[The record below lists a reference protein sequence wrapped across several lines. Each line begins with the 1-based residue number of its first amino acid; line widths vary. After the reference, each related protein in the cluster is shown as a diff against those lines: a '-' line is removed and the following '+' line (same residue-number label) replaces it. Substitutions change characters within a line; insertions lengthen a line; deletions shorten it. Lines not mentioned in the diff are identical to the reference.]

1 MRQEE
6 FNVLQN
12 EIKRNR
18 MQAYVFLA
26 LLMVGVATTVYFFT
40 QLQKAKEEIEFKNT
54 LLQEQ
59 KESIKAQK
67 VKLEQLTQELITID
81 SIRSQAVAYDEK
93 QAQQHKLVQET
104 YDLVRQGNTNI
115 EVKNISQLSVSE
127 LKQEVTKAKATA
139 KKSNKVRQNA
149 INQLFSNSETGRVK
163 ARKILLNEYSTDKQL
178 IPQIIQASK
187 GKINLKN
194 KDSYYQFIYILTQMD
209 SDILKA
215 NQKDIMMFVEQGE
228 QAGLNGNY
236 TKKQIR
242 EIMSKIK

>member
-104 YDLVRQGNTNI
+104 YDLVRRGNTNI

-242 EIMSKIK
+242 EIMNKIK